1 MREVCSESFT
11 AIKGSTQD
19 LPQWFGMYPQDS
31 VRGESPGLSFISC
44 RNQFIVST
52 TLNLAFPLIIRSY
65 PSAAFPRPAY
75 LDGFYVSDLV
85 GSCTRELT
93 DCKSQHLAAKILP

>member
-44 RNQFIVST
+44 R
-52 TLNLAFPLIIRSY
+52 Y
-65 PSAAFPRPAY
+65 
-75 LDGFYVSDLV
+75 
-85 GSCTRELT
+85 
-93 DCKSQHLAAKILP
+93 ILPQPVHRQHYPKSRLPAHHPFIPFRRLPQAGLFGRLLCE